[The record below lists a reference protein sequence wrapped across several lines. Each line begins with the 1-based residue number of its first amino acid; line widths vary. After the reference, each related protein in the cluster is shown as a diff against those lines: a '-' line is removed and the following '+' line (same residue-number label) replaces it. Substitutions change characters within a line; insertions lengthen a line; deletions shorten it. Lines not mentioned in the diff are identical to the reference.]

1 MEVLGYRG
9 RGARL
14 WVSLSRH
21 TTHEVRK
28 NPLLGGLLPTF
39 PLHQIARD
47 RDATRRGADFRHRLV
62 MSTKLP
68 ATEIGV
74 ANNMSR
80 LLSGVSRIALAAS
93 VAALVAPAPALAA
106 NFTVSTTPPDPNS
119 TTAKTVTNNDTGTV
133 QSGAALTVTGTAIT
147 WTGGSASPGVTIDNS
162 GTITGTTRAIDTSG
176 AFTTGT
182 ISLINRAGAS
192 ITGTGNDAFRIN
204 TNITNGTVSV
214 NNSGTILSNGGQ
226 TLDFA
231 AITSA
236 TASIQITNN
245 ATGIIRS
252 TADDAIRPGSGTIS
266 ITNSGLIESTAAS
279 ARAINLNTSTLA
291 NLQSVQIINNAGAT
305 IQSAGDAV
313 RITAT
318 SLPLTAT
325 GTFSLDNAG
334 TIRSTGV
341 GANNGQAIDFNDL
354 VSPLATVTITNRAT
368 GLISAA
374 DADAIRA
381 GNNSTVNNY
390 GTIVA
395 NNGTPTSTGNDGIDF
410 QGNSGTVN
418 NFVGGSI
425 TGARHGITGTQ
436 PITVYNA
443 GTITGLDGSGIN
455 LDTGPTTIT
464 SIENHGTIVGNLHT
478 SDGDGIDVD
487 GLVVINNYGKIQA
500 VGVGSAN
507 LSEAITVGGGTIN
520 NFAGG
525 LLISAQRAITVDD
538 SNLGNAFAAVT
549 IYNEGTIQGDN
560 GEAIKI
566 TSTFAN
572 TLTNKGSIIG
582 SVAMGNGSDTVNLY
596 AGSSISGTLD
606 GNGGTDTI
614 NLYGP
619 GAGTISSAVNFEAL
633 NVQSGSWTL
642 TGTQTYAN
650 GTTVFSGASLF
661 SDGTLGG
668 PVNVQTGG
676 LLGGTGTVGDLTV
689 AGTLS
694 PGHSIGT
701 LTVSG
706 SLVFT
711 TAATY
716 LVEVSPATADRTN
729 VSGTAALAGTVQAA
743 FQPGNYLV
751 NSYTILHSGGLG
763 GTKFDSLTTGNL
775 LPGFSASL
783 SYTTTDVLLNLT
795 AALGAGGGLGGNQQN
810 VAGTINNFFN
820 NGGALPPGFLGVFGL
835 TGGNLNNALSLLSGE
850 TATGSQQ
857 GAFQLMT
864 QFLALMLDPF
874 VDGRSGVGGTGGGAI
889 GLAPERAA
897 MPEEI
902 ALAYASV
909 LKAPVYKAT
918 PFEQRFNVWGSAYGG
933 TNRTSGDPSVA
944 GSHDLTAR
952 AGGFAAGLDYRVT
965 PDTVIGFALAGGG
978 TNWGLAQG
986 LGNGKSDAFQA
997 GLYGSTR
1004 WGPAYVAASLA
1015 YANHWMSTDRFAVAG
1030 DHLTAS
1036 FNAQSVGGRLEGG
1049 YRMATAFGALTPYA
1063 ALQAQSFWTPSYS
1076 ETDVNG
1082 GGFGLAYNARTASD
1096 TRSEIGGR
1104 FDKQMALDGGAA
1116 LALRARLAWAHDWVS
1131 DPTLTAVFQA
1141 LPGASFLVNGAAP
1154 AKNSALASA
1163 GAELRLKDGI
1173 SLLGKFDGEF
1183 ARGSSTYAGTG
1194 MLRVSW

>member
-1 MEVLGYRG
+1 
-9 RGARL
+9 
-14 WVSLSRH
+14 
-21 TTHEVRK
+21 
-28 NPLLGGLLPTF
+28 
-39 PLHQIARD
+39 
-47 RDATRRGADFRHRLV
+47 
-62 MSTKLP
+62 
-68 ATEIGV
+68 
-74 ANNMSR
+74 MSR
-80 LLSGVSRIALAAS
+80 LLNSVSRIALAAS
-93 VAALVAPAPALAA
+93 VTALIAPAPALAA
-106 NFTVSTTPPDPNS
+106 SFTVATGTTDTTP
-119 TTAKTVTNNDTGTV
+119 KTVTNNDTGTV
-133 QSGAALTVTGTAIT
+133 QSGATLSAGTAIT

-162 GTITGTTRAIDTSG
+162 GTITGTTRALDTSG

-214 NNSGTILSNGGQ
+214 GNSGTILSNGGQ
-226 TLDFA
+226 ALDFA
-231 AITSA
+231 AITSS

-318 SLPLTAT
+318 TLALTAT

-354 VSPLATVTITNRAT
+354 VSPLGTVTITNRAT

-418 NFVGGSI
+418 NFMGGSI

-455 LDTGPTTIT
+455 LDSGPTTTT

-500 VGVGSAN
+500 VGVGTAN

-525 LLISAQRAITVDD
+525 LITSAQRAITVDD
-538 SNLGNAFAAVT
+538 SNLGNAFAPVT

-572 TLTNKGSIIG
+572 TLTNKGIING

-619 GAGTISSAVNFEAL
+619 GAGALTSAVNFEVL
-633 NVQSGSWTL
+633 NVQSGTWTL

-650 GTTVFSGASLF
+650 GTTVFSGASLI

-668 PVNVQTGG
+668 PVNVMAGG
-676 LLGGTGTVGDLTV
+676 LLGGTGSVGDLTV

-701 LTVSG
+701 LTVNG

-716 LVEVSPATADRTN
+716 LVEVSPTSADRTN
-729 VSGTAALAGTVQAA
+729 VSGTATLAGTVQAV

-751 NSYTILHSGGLG
+751 NSYTILHSAGLG
-763 GTKFDSLTTGNL
+763 GSKFEGLVNNSL

-795 AALGAGGGLGGNQQN
+795 AALGAGGGLSGNQQN

-835 TGGNLNNALSLLSGE
+835 TGGNLNNALALLSGE

-864 QFLALMLDPF
+864 QFLGLMLDPF
-874 VDGRSGVGGTGGGAI
+874 VDGRSGVGGGNGGAI
-889 GLAPERAA
+889 GFAPERPA
-897 MPEEI
+897 MPDDV

-918 PFEQRFNVWGSAYGG
+918 PFEQRFSVWGSAYGG
-933 TNRTSGDPSVA
+933 YNRTNGDPNVA

-965 PDTVIGFALAGGG
+965 PDTVVGFALAGGG

-986 LGNGKSDAFQA
+986 LGNGKSDALQA

-1004 WGPAYVAASLA
+1004 WDAAYVAASLA
-1015 YANHWMSTDRFAVAG
+1015 YTNHWMSTDRFAVAG

-1036 FNAQSVGGRLEGG
+1036 FNAQSFGGRIEGG
-1049 YRMATAFGALTPYA
+1049 YRVVTAFGALTPYA
-1063 ALQAQSFWTPSYS
+1063 AVQAQGFWTPGYS
-1076 ETDVNG
+1076 ETDING
-1082 GGFGLAYNARTASD
+1082 GGFGLGYNARSASD
-1096 TRSEIGGR
+1096 TRSELGSR
-1104 FDKQMALDGGAA
+1104 FDKQVLVDGGAA
-1116 LALRARLAWAHDWVS
+1116 LALRARLAWAHDWLT
-1131 DPTLTAVFQA
+1131 DPALTAVFQA
-1141 LPGASFLVNGAAP
+1141 LPGASFVVNGATP
-1154 AKNSALASA
+1154 ARNSALASA

-1194 MLRVSW
+1194 TLRVSW